1 MTSTEITVGILAPSA
16 EDGEQLRSQVNASGL
31 AEVGVEVAQYSAA
44 SDDRPTRRIIDTQP
58 EIIIVDMEDP
68 TATIK
73 ILQVLHAALPKTWLL
88 VSSGIDD
95 PELIIETMRAGAR
108 EYLIKPI
115 PPRTLSQ
122 TLDRYVA
129 EKQRYRQKKDAGKIY
144 CVISAKGGAGTTTL
158 TVNVAS
164 SLTAVR
170 NSRVALIDLSP
181 VGDAAAYLNLRP
193 RFNMSD
199 AFAAAPRLD
208 AALLN
213 GYMSHAHGFA
223 LLPGPK
229 EFAPESVADVNALA
243 RILEVAAQTYK
254 YLIVDLPP
262 SMNKK
267 SLQLVTEMAARIV
280 VVLTP
285 ELPALWRTQAL
296 VALLSTC
303 GGAKKLRL
311 VLNRSGKSD
320 EITEREI
327 EKVLKHPLYWKL
339 PNNYK
344 ASMQA
349 INSGRPVVA
358 TEHSDLAR
366 GYRDLACRL
375 AGLPLPEKRRGL
387 LGF

>member
-31 AEVGVEVAQYSAA
+31 AEAGVEVAQYSDA

-129 EKQRYRQKKDAGKIY
+129 EKQRYRQKKDA
-144 CVISAKGGAGTTTL
+144 
-158 TVNVAS
+158 VAS

-349 INSGRPVVA
+349 INSGHPVVA

-366 GYRDLACRL
+366 GYRDLARRL
-375 AGLPLPEKRRGL
+375 AGVPLPEKRRGL